1 MEIYFL
7 DLQEIKS
14 IHKYQI
20 EKYGG
25 IHGLRDQNLLE
36 SAINYQQAMFGQQY
50 LHVDICSMAAAYMY
64 AIIKN
69 HPFVDGNKRTGLVAA
84 VLFLAYND
92 FFIDAK
98 DDELF
103 DLAIATATSKM
114 TEAEITLFFK
124 EKSIK
129 N

>member
-7 DLQEIKS
+7 DLNELKI

-20 EKYGG
+20 DKYGG
-25 IHGLRDQNLLE
+25 LHGLRDQNLLD
-36 SAINYQQAMFGQQY
+36 SAVNYPQAMFGQQY
-50 LHVDICSMAAAYMY
+50 LHTDIYSMAAAYMY

-69 HPFVDGNKRTGLVAA
+69 HPFVDGNKRSGFMAA
-84 VLFLAYND
+84 IVFLAYND

-103 DLAIATATSKM
+103 DLAISIALSKI
-114 TEAEITLFFK
+114 TEKEIAVFLQ
-124 EKSIK
+124 EKAIK

>member
-1 MEIYFL
+1 MKILFL
-7 DLQEIKS
+7 DLQELKV

-25 IHGLRDQNLLE
+25 LHGLRDQNLLD
-36 SAINYQQAMFGQQY
+36 SAINYPQAMFGKQY

-69 HPFVDGNKRTGLVAA
+69 HPFIDGNKRTGFMAA
-84 VLFLAYND
+84 VIFLAYND

-103 DLAIATATSKM
+103 DLAIAVAISNV
-114 TEAEITLFFK
+114 TETDVALFFK
-124 EKSIK
+124 NKSIK